1 MGVLLDGF
9 TMAAWVVNFT
19 GAQNILYWAALI
31 ATVFVAVELIRVAA
45 KITADVVQKE
55 DPEYI
60 ERVVRDIM
68 DDLPTVSPISF
79 VAVFGK
85 TTVAMLEVTA
95 VFGK

>member
-1 MGVLLDGF
+1 MTFEWDDEKE
-9 TMAAWVVNFT
+9 TI
-19 GAQNILYWAALI
+19 NIEKHGISFETASH
-31 ATVFVAVELIRVAA
+31 VF
-45 KITADVVQKE
+45 E

-95 VFGK
+95 VIGK

>member
-9 TMAAWVVNFT
+9 TVAAWVVNFT

-68 DDLPTVSPISF
+68 DDLPTVLPISF